1 MASPSKRLDPR
12 NPTGMRAIEAGNV
25 RAAQRSVDR
34 AIADILKLIETRSV
48 TDPAEVQRLVQTN
61 LDAWGQVAKRLAIE
75 RVRESVRR
83 GVVRSSTLLKALKI
97 EPDRQTMLTLI
108 SRTIQPAHEVIAID
122 TQDSIAAD
130 LRQRLTRAIVEAQ
143 REGRGTI
150 VRARIK
156 EEIAGPRNRA
166 GIAASWDT
174 MTPFTTATTEVYKLN
189 GIPSVTWY
197 TERDEKVCDICRLR
211 HGKRYRMDRI
221 PEPHARCR
229 CALLPDDGGAA

>member
-48 TDPAEVQRLVQTN
+48 TDPAEVQRLVQTS
-61 LDAWGQVAKRLAIE
+61 LDAWGQLNKRLAIE
-75 RVRESVRR
+75 RIRMSVRR
-83 GVVRSSTLLKALKI
+83 GVVRSSQLLKALKI
-97 EPDRQTMLTLI
+97 EPATETMLTLI
-108 SRTIQPAHEVIAID
+108 SRTIVPAHEALATD
-122 TQDSIAAD
+122 AQDSIAAD
-130 LRQRLTRAIVEAQ
+130 LRQRLTRAIVETQ
-143 REGRGTI
+143 RDGKGKI

-166 GIAASWDT
+166 AVAASWDT
-174 MTPFTTATTEVYKLN
+174 MEPFRQAMVETYKLN

-211 HGKRYRMDRI
+211 HGKRYRLDRV

-229 CALLPDDGGAA
+229 CALLPDTEAT